1 MRRLNRRELVL
12 GRAPLWMAALSVSCH
27 SAQKPEAEASVAL
40 PAPRRSGAVSLEE
53 TLQKRRSIRQYKDE
67 PVTLA
72 EIGQLLWAAQ
82 GITNEAGGR
91 TAPSAGALYPLEV
104 YVAAGRVT
112 DLAPG
117 IYKYR
122 TREHK
127 LVRIRSG
134 DLRAELA
141 AAALG
146 QQQIAR
152 GPATFVFSGVYA
164 RTAGRYKERTLRY
177 VHMEAGHAA
186 QNLCLQAVALGLGA
200 VVMGAFDDG
209 RVQRVAGM
217 PGEEA
222 ALYLVTV
229 GRP

>member
-1 MRRLNRRELVL
+1 MNRAGRRELL
-12 GRAPLWMAALSVSCH
+12 RTAAALSLAPLGASCQP
-27 SAQKPEAEASVAL
+27 APKPEAEVSLAL
-40 PAPRRSGAVSLEE
+40 PPPKRAGTVSLEE
-53 TLQKRRSIRQYKDE
+53 TLQKRRSLRQYKDE

-72 EIGQLLWAAQ
+72 EVGQLLWAAQ
-82 GITNEAGGR
+82 GITHEAGRR

-122 TREHK
+122 TREHR
-127 LVRIRSG
+127 LVRVQAG

-152 GPATFVFSGVYA
+152 GPATFVFSAVYE

-200 VVMGAFDDG
+200 VVMGAFEDE
-209 RVQRVAGM
+209 RVKRAVGM
-217 PGEEA
+217 PPEEA